1 MVTKQQCNGAI
12 PRWALGM
19 IAVGMVL
26 FFGAGYAYS
35 GLRAADQSLIRI
47 AYANGYKDAL
57 EYAFTLDRDKL
68 NQLQHDHEQFK
79 SQVLYQAEAYVS
91 KVASMN

>member
-1 MVTKQQCNGAI
+1 MRETVVVPKWLVG
-12 PRWALGM
+12 LL
-19 IAVGMVL
+19 AVGAVF

-35 GLRAADQSLIRI
+35 GLRASDRSIIRI

-57 EYAFTLDRDKL
+57 EYAFTLDRDQL
-68 NQLQHDHEQFK
+68 AQLQHDRAQFK
-79 SQVLYQAEAYVS
+79 SRVLYQAEAYVA